1 MSLLQEV
8 IEQYCQP
15 EARSEMP
22 TPLGDK
28 SDKRGSGTYGTES
41 PGHSHISKGP
51 RTRPDRS
58 RVVSVDQWSKRL
70 RETPDELRRAYAD
83 DWEEVSADIVGFAD
97 ALAVSQIRESGA
109 IPSSY
114 TSETF
119 CRKCN
124 SCVPFYE
131 GVPEIGSCSWCRND
145 QTPQP
150 IPRVKE

>member
-15 EARSEMP
+15 EASSE
-22 TPLGDK
+22 TPKPLSDK
-28 SDKRGSGTYGTES
+28 SAKRGSGTYGTES

-70 RETPDELRRAYAD
+70 RESPDELRRAAGD

-97 ALAVSQIRESGA
+97 ALAVNQIRESGA

-131 GVPEIGSCSWCRND
+131 GVPEIGSCSWCRD
-145 QTPQP
+145 GQTPPP

>member
-8 IEQYCQP
+8 IEQYCQT
-15 EARSEMP
+15 EASSDMP
-22 TPLGDK
+22 RPLSDK

-41 PGHSHISKGP
+41 PGHSHILKDPGAP
-51 RTRPDRS
+51 FDRS
-58 RVVSVDQWSKRL
+58 RVVSIDQWSKRL
-70 RETPDELRRAYAD
+70 QESPDELRRAYAD

-97 ALAVSQIRESGA
+97 ALAVNQIRESGA

-131 GVPEIGSCSWCRND
+131 GVPEIGSCSWCRHG

-150 IPRVKE
+150 KPEVKE

>member
-8 IEQYCQP
+8 IEQYCQT
-15 EARSEMP
+15 EASSE
-22 TPLGDK
+22 TPKPLSDK
-28 SDKRGSGTYGTES
+28 SAKRGSGTYGTES

-51 RTRPDRS
+51 GAPFDRS
-58 RVVSVDQWSKRL
+58 RVVSIDQWSKRL
-70 RETPDELRRAYAD
+70 QESPDELRRAYAD
-83 DWEEVSADIVGFAD
+83 DWEEVSANIIGFAD
-97 ALAVSQIRESGA
+97 ALAVNQIRESGA